1 MSIRPACL
9 PFLFLFRRLPRGL
22 CLLACLKFSRLFNKK
37 RKKTP
42 HALSSLYNFALFEK
56 QRFLQDLRNFERFE
70 MARKKKDKSD
80 KKKKKRE
87 KRERERKKAFTYVKA
102 KKRKPREKKRKEKKF
117 HMEQF

>member
-1 MSIRPACL
+1 M
-9 PFLFLFRRLPRGL
+9 
-22 CLLACLKFSRLFNKK
+22 LACLKLSRLFNKK

-70 MARKKKDKSD
+70 MVRKKDRFD

-87 KRERERKKAFTYVKA
+87 KIERKR
-102 KKRKPREKKRKEKKF
+102 KKKSLYL
-117 HMEQF
+117 